1 MLAARKMLPAN
12 GFNEKVRRNLFGE
25 VDHEQLKKDFETN
38 MRDDLEKAKLKWNFD
53 FKKEIPVKGKYEW
66 VRVEDPFL
74 KSTTQEGE
82 EDPHLEATTQ
92 EIMEDPHQEITTQEV
107 LEDPLQEAKRG
118 EVMEDPLQETTTQE
132 VLEDPLL
139 ENTTQ
144 ESVEGSQQEV
154 TTQDG
159 DTRSY
164 LVGCKR
170 KQAAITDYYQVKR
183 RCSPLPSP
191 SQCDQ

>member
-1 MLAARKMLPAN
+1 MLAARKMLQAN

-53 FKKEIPVKGKYEW
+53 FKKQIPVKGKYEW

-74 KSTTQEGE
+74 KS
-82 EDPHLEATTQ
+82 TTQ

-107 LEDPLQEAKRG
+107 LEDPLQEAKTG
-118 EVMEDPLQETTTQE
+118 EVQEDPLQETTTQE
-132 VLEDPLL
+132 VLKDPLL

-144 ESVEGSQQEV
+144 ESLEWSQQEV
-154 TTQDG
+154 TTQGG
-159 DTRSY
+159 DTTSY